1 MSNNEPALSV
11 AEQLLYTTLRVTAYV
26 GDQPGS
32 RGTGFFFNFK
42 AGPNKNRPALITNKH
57 VVKGSDTLRVICHL
71 ANGDTPSGKFAEC
84 KLSSANAVMH
94 DDPSVDL
101 CAVFVGE
108 ILNKANNAGTPIF
121 YKGLTEDVIPPAD
134 DWKFFDAI
142 EQVTMIGCPRGI
154 IDEENNI
161 PIARRG
167 ITATPLALD
176 YEGKPEFMVDMACF
190 PGSSGSPVFLFDQTG
205 YMDRKNK
212 RYQIGGSRLLLVGVL
227 YSGPLINN
235 QGKIVMAQQPSVEV
249 ASMMHLG
256 SVVKATEIRT
266 LQTSIDASQK

>member
-1 MSNNEPALSV
+1 
-11 AEQLLYTTLRVTAYV
+11 
-26 GDQPGS
+26 
-32 RGTGFFFNFK
+32 
-42 AGPNKNRPALITNKH
+42 
-57 VVKGSDTLRVICHL
+57 
-71 ANGDTPSGKFAEC
+71 
-84 KLSSANAVMH
+84 
-94 DDPSVDL
+94 
-101 CAVFVGE
+101 
-108 ILNKANNAGTPIF
+108 
-121 YKGLTEDVIPPAD
+121 
-134 DWKFFDAI
+134 
-142 EQVTMIGCPRGI
+142 
-154 IDEENNI
+154 
-161 PIARRG
+161 
-167 ITATPLALD
+167 
-176 YEGKPEFMVDMACF
+176 MVDMACF